1 MLEFW
6 KQSAMD
12 AAASGTVP
20 LPFLFLGMA
29 IALMLILLLYPL
41 IIRPLRAALKST
53 DKKKDPPCGKTHRN
67 KKNQMSLRRI
77 TCDTVY
83 RRQWKRLYKS
93 AHRASPAPADGERS
107 LET

>member
-53 DKKKDPPCGKTHRN
+53 DKKKDPPAEKHIATR
-67 KKNQMSLRRI
+67 KIK
-77 TCDTVY
+77 
-83 RRQWKRLYKS
+83 
-93 AHRASPAPADGERS
+93 
-107 LET
+107 

>member
-12 AAASGTVP
+12 ATASGTVP
-20 LPFLFLGMA
+20 LPCLFLWMA

-53 DKKKDPPCGKTHRN
+53 EKKKDPPLR
-67 KKNQMSLRRI
+67 KNTSQ
-77 TCDTVY
+77 
-83 RRQWKRLYKS
+83 QEKS
-93 AHRASPAPADGERS
+93 NEPQKDH
-107 LET
+107 L